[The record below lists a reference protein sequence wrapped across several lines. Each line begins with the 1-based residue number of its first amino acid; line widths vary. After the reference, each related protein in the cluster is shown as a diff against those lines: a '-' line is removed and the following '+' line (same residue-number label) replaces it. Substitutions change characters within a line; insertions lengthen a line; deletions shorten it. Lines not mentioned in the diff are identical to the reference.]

1 MPPAGWKKDGSGVV
15 GVAKAK
21 GMGKAKAGAKGS
33 AKAKLARMRAALKA
47 AQKAAAEEAAEQAAA
62 AASMEGQPGEGV
74 VAIPAP
80 KAKSKA
86 AAFKKKVLGELGEQS
101 VAEAMAEAK
110 KKMQLADAA
119 VAEAEATETALANQA
134 AEAKL
139 EYDKAS
145 QDAQNAM
152 ATEMEMARTYKAVWD
167 QRAEV
172 ESKVDECRND
182 LYQAQKKVAMLE
194 VLAVNHAKMKE
205 LEEKKAAAMRM
216 AEEAR
221 RSMLEQKQREKEAL
235 EQTRKLLA
243 EQKADLK
250 GGKGG
255 ARGIKARKSVH
266 PDEADTLPATLA
278 DGSQAAD
285 ID

>member
-1 MPPAGWKKDGSGVV
+1 
-15 GVAKAK
+15 
-21 GMGKAKAGAKGS
+21 
-33 AKAKLARMRAALKA
+33 
-47 AQKAAAEEAAEQAAA
+47 
-62 AASMEGQPGEGV
+62 
-74 VAIPAP
+74 
-80 KAKSKA
+80 
-86 AAFKKKVLGELGEQS
+86 
-101 VAEAMAEAK
+101 MAEAK

-205 LEEKKAAAMRM
+205 LEEKK
-216 AEEAR
+216 
-221 RSMLEQKQREKEAL
+221 
-235 EQTRKLLA
+235 
-243 EQKADLK
+243 
-250 GGKGG
+250 
-255 ARGIKARKSVH
+255 
-266 PDEADTLPATLA
+266 
-278 DGSQAAD
+278 
-285 ID
+285 